1 MIKARGNS
9 GTRIVFSCTWKEKKK
24 NEIEEVSM
32 ERSTRENRGPGSV
45 VDASPPWPLSPSA
58 LIDEAAA
65 FKLSEVVE
73 GTGSSLTLKLNP
85 VFNRPITPGANP
97 AAVRSVE
104 SFTSV
109 PGPAM
114 LRHLSTTF
122 EKHQKLATLS
132 SKRPREKGNIL
143 VMGSRI
149 ALGEVNGGRNGKK
162 RRANDPT
169 VTAPSCTNNLPLHGV
184 VWR

>member
-1 MIKARGNS
+1 MIKLRGNS
-9 GTRIVFSCTWKEKKK
+9 GTRIVFSCTWKEKRK

-32 ERSTRENRGPGSV
+32 ERSTRENRGPGCV
-45 VDASPPWPLSPSA
+45 IDASLPWQLSPSA
-58 LIDEAAA
+58 FVDEVPA
-65 FKLSEVVE
+65 FGISEVVD
-73 GTGSSLTLKLNP
+73 GTGSSLILKLIP
-85 VFNRPITPGANP
+85 VLNRPITPGANP

-109 PGPAM
+109 PEPAM

-143 VMGSRI
+143 VTGSRI
-149 ALGEVNGGRNGKK
+149 VVGESNGGRNGKK
-162 RRANDPT
+162 RGANDPA
-169 VTAPSCTNNLPLHGV
+169 VTAPSYTNNLPLHGV